1 MRCYGIWASPLPQAG
16 GAGGGPEMAEGV
28 PRRGAENAEGMTEEE
43 ADLSA
48 EALAKAEEGMAQMS
62 KVYDGAEGAQAPDA
76 NE

>member
-43 ADLSA
+43 A
-48 EALAKAEEGMAQMS
+48 EAGMAHMS
-62 KVYDGAEGAQAPDA
+62 KVYDGAESAQAPDA